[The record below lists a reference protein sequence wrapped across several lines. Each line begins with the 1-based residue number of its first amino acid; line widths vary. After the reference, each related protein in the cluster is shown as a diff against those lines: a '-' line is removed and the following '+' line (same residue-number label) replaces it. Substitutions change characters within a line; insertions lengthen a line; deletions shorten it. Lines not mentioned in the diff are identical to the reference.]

1 MADWTPPPTSSAN
14 EPKAKGEQPS
24 GNLSAYLDFHLNKIF
39 GPSFAPVVEFETNR
53 ELGVSLCEA
62 FRAHPSQAVEVL
74 VKIFKR
80 EEAVRLILDRVTERL
95 GQMQASPQNT
105 ELLGIFEHMR
115 PIVVK
120 ERIS

>member
-1 MADWTPPPTSSAN
+1 MADWTPPPTSSAS
-14 EPKAKGEQPS
+14 EPKAKGEQAA

-53 ELGVSLCEA
+53 ELGVSLYEA

-74 VKIFKR
+74 VRIFKR
-80 EEAVRLILDRVTERL
+80 EEAVRLILDRLMERL
-95 GQMQASPQNT
+95 GQMQASPQSA
-105 ELLGIFEHMR
+105 ELLGIFEQLR
-115 PIVVK
+115 PMVVR